1 MYTSIYQNSYVVF
14 IISLIVLLVIFY
26 VFKIGYS
33 TVVVNGKVEKR
44 FNWKYPLAISLVI
57 WVIWYFL
64 LYPPSDVNIN
74 GSKQVGGTETSTIGD
89 IIGSGV
95 RQQKINMDNWL

>member
-14 IISLIVLLVIFY
+14 IISLIVLLIIFY

-64 LYPPSDVNIN
+64 LYPPRKD
-74 GSKQVGGTETSTIGD
+74 GGRRGCD
-89 IIGSGV
+89 HGLW
-95 RQQKINMDNWL
+95 R